1 MQAVD
6 LVCNNKY
13 TIYTK
18 QNYVCMCVKPVV
30 QVIQYTGYL
39 CSHHCKESVLE
50 TLHPDSS

>member
-30 QVIQYTGYL
+30 SSDTVYRVSMFSPLQGE
-39 CSHHCKESVLE
+39 CS
-50 TLHPDSS
+50 